1 MQTIMDFN
9 AFQVNE
15 DTWISNLAK
24 NPGLAM
30 LSVNG
35 FGKLVLLHN
44 MSYLHENIFCSEA
57 KVLGLCGNDSQAEVY
72 RDDLRS
78 ASTSLELPVPTWR
91 DLKGL
96 QPGTDLDSIVVPDQ
110 NPPVAR
116 FKNSLWI
123 PPLILTTMLEVN
135 SLDPAVLIPALSL
148 KFQEFDKSSTSI
160 KACTILRPV
169 LEYLWATSKKLVP
182 PTISAVEGS
191 SDAVDW
197 SSRLHFAYIC
207 AAPLG
212 NLPPPFPVPPAPGST
227 IPSSPFRLMTD
238 ELRKIREANE
248 KQMLTESQ
256 AAESKKD
263 SSGWDK
269 LPDMIQNMVL

>member
-1 MQTIMDFN
+1 M
-9 AFQVNE
+9 
-15 DTWISNLAK
+15 
-24 NPGLAM
+24 
-30 LSVNG
+30 
-35 FGKLVLLHN
+35 
-44 MSYLHENIFCSEA
+44 
-57 KVLGLCGNDSQAEVY
+57 
-72 RDDLRS
+72 
-78 ASTSLELPVPTWR
+78 
-91 DLKGL
+91 
-96 QPGTDLDSIVVPDQ
+96 
-110 NPPVAR
+110 
-116 FKNSLWI
+116 
-123 PPLILTTMLEVN
+123 MLEVN

-169 LEYLWATSKKLVP
+169 LEYLWVTSKKLRP
-182 PTISAVEGS
+182 PTILAVEGS

-197 SSRLHFAYIC
+197 SSCLHFAYIC

-212 NLPPPFPVPPAPGST
+212 NLPPPFPVPPAPVSM
-227 IPSSPFRLMTD
+227 IFSSPFWLMTD

-269 LPDMIQNMVL
+269 